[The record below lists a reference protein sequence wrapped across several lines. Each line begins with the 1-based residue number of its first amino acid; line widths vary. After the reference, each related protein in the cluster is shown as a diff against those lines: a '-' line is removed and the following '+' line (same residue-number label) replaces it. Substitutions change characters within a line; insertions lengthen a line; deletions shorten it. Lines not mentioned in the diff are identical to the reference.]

1 MNEKYNSE
9 NYIKFI
15 PRDIF
20 LLFLFDCCVRSE
32 ISFILFFTVMFVAVI
47 AYFFVNWCILE
58 ELRTFFFTY
67 VRYKRLFLLDLFS
80 VVAVRSIPL

>member
-47 AYFFVNWCILE
+47 AYFFVN
-58 ELRTFFFTY
+58 
-67 VRYKRLFLLDLFS
+67 
-80 VVAVRSIPL
+80 